1 MALFK
6 CSKCGAT
13 KETRCKPKKCP
24 ECGEA
29 NTMVKVEAE
38 TSENPEKGASCGKK
52 RTCKKK
58 ES

>member
-24 ECGEA
+24 ECGETG
-29 NTMVKVEAE
+29 TMVKVEAGA
-38 TSENPEKGASCGKK
+38 SENTQEGASCGKK

-58 ES
+58 AS